1 MCIRDRRYTKES
13 IRSLMETMAADARG
27 KYGTVLLSYRDR
39 AFPREEEI
47 KEIFAEHYGLVR
59 VRGMEVDY
67 NIAKDIGR
75 EGKHARELLFVASKS
90 RGAPRSKAD
99 TRAPAACHTSFLSL
113 IHIFLS
119 IRPCG
124 LRRVIERR

>member
-1 MCIRDRRYTKES
+1 MRPRRSGADVLYLDPPYVTEFGSNDYEDSLHFIEGLMSRWADKELQDNPRRNYPSRTRYTKES
-13 IRSLMETMAADARG
+13 SRSLMETMAADARG

-67 NIAKDIGR
+67 NI
-75 EGKHARELLFVASKS
+75 
-90 RGAPRSKAD
+90 
-99 TRAPAACHTSFLSL
+99 
-113 IHIFLS
+113 
-119 IRPCG
+119 
-124 LRRVIERR
+124 